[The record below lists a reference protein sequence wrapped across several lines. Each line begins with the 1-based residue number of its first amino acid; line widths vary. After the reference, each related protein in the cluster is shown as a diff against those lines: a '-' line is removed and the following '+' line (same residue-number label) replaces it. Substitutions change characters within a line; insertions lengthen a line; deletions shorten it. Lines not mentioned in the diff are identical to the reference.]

1 LTSRTQSSSN
11 QISIEAL
18 VSNQINSVFSI
29 RYDEFFLTTQIWVI
43 EHWAGA
49 DARPS
54 TRQQALEAGSRL
66 AGGAGMTHYVTGG
79 QGRKGSGPC
88 PGWREAGVTPG

>member
-1 LTSRTQSSSN
+1 MG
-11 QISIEAL
+11 
-18 VSNQINSVFSI
+18 
-29 RYDEFFLTTQIWVI
+29 
-43 EHWAGA
+43 GA

-54 TRQQALEAGSRL
+54 TGQQALEAGSRL
-66 AGGAGMTHYVTGG
+66 AGGAGGAGMTHYATGG